1 MREKILLDDGWLFHR
16 GDIRPPFPQ
25 TKGTAYISAKT
36 ERCHMGPAAVG
47 YTAVADSYDNRAEH
61 RSERWQAV
69 TLPHDYVVE
78 GTPDPQENNALGFLH
93 YDNAWYRK
101 TFTLPAEDE
110 GRRIT
115 LYFEG
120 VATHATVY
128 VNGCLMYRNFCGYT
142 PFEVDISDVAQY
154 GGENLLAVY
163 VNTEEHEG
171 WWYEGG
177 GIYRHVYLCKTEATA
192 LDLYGIYIRPE
203 ALPDGGFQ
211 VTLECTVR
219 RDEKGDLPV
228 RATGRIT
235 DREGRPV
242 MELTAEGMVPAF
254 GKTVLTA
261 SGKTDSPHLWSPE
274 DPYLYRCE
282 VEIADLSDSKET
294 VCDLDSV
301 RFGFPTV
308 RMDPEQGLFLN
319 GKHVVLQGVCGH
331 ADCGLTGKA
340 VPDNL
345 HREKVYMLKAMGAN
359 AYRTSHYPQAE
370 ALMDAFDELGMLVM
384 DETRWFE
391 STEEGLLQLS
401 TLIRRDRNRPSV
413 LFWSVGNEEPLFVTG
428 QGRRICRRM
437 MALVRKLDPTR
448 PVMTANDKD
457 PSRATVYEENDVIGI
472 NYNLSMYDAVHA
484 KYPEKPIFSSEC
496 CATGSTRGWYYPDD
510 PEHGYVTA
518 YDRDTNSWFR
528 SREYT
533 WKYLRA
539 RPYVMGGFQ
548 WIGFEHR
555 GETAWPRLASQ
566 SGAIDLYLQKKDA
579 FYQNLSHWSEEPMV
593 HLLPH
598 WNFLGREGEQI
609 TVVAYTNQPEA
620 ELFLN
625 GKSLGRRTVERYGHA
640 EWQVRYVPGR
650 LEVIAMSNGVRTAE
664 DRRET
669 TGPAYRLGLR
679 LENREAIRAGGRD
692 LGIVSCYVTDAEG
705 REVPDAGPF
714 VRFTTDGN
722 GRIYSTGSDVCD
734 HVPLFSPD
742 RRMRAGRITVA
753 VRPGKESGAMRV
765 YAESEGLLSAS
776 LEIPLL

>member
-282 VEIADLSDSKET
+282 VEIADLSDSKKT

-301 RFGFPTV
+301 RFGFRTV

-345 HREKVYMLKAMGAN
+345 HREKVHMLKAMGAN

-428 QGRRICRRM
+428 QGRRI
-437 MALVRKLDPTR
+437 
-448 PVMTANDKD
+448 
-457 PSRATVYEENDVIGI
+457 
-472 NYNLSMYDAVHA
+472 
-484 KYPEKPIFSSEC
+484 
-496 CATGSTRGWYYPDD
+496 
-510 PEHGYVTA
+510 
-518 YDRDTNSWFR
+518 
-528 SREYT
+528 
-533 WKYLRA
+533 
-539 RPYVMGGFQ
+539 
-548 WIGFEHR
+548 
-555 GETAWPRLASQ
+555 
-566 SGAIDLYLQKKDA
+566 
-579 FYQNLSHWSEEPMV
+579 
-593 HLLPH
+593 
-598 WNFLGREGEQI
+598 
-609 TVVAYTNQPEA
+609 
-620 ELFLN
+620 
-625 GKSLGRRTVERYGHA
+625 
-640 EWQVRYVPGR
+640 
-650 LEVIAMSNGVRTAE
+650 
-664 DRRET
+664 
-669 TGPAYRLGLR
+669 
-679 LENREAIRAGGRD
+679 
-692 LGIVSCYVTDAEG
+692 
-705 REVPDAGPF
+705 
-714 VRFTTDGN
+714 
-722 GRIYSTGSDVCD
+722 
-734 HVPLFSPD
+734 
-742 RRMRAGRITVA
+742 
-753 VRPGKESGAMRV
+753 
-765 YAESEGLLSAS
+765 
-776 LEIPLL
+776 